1 MSRFILSLLQGIHL
15 APWVQQWFGLRKAG
29 RPPIPVGS
37 TCCCTYLNRNMP
49 NVRHRLRMSQQQV
62 PELLNDCP
70 VWGQVYF
77 NKIFLHLWV

>member
-1 MSRFILSLLQGIHL
+1 MSRFMLSRFRESTWHLVCSSGLACERQADLLYPCAAHVAAHILIE
-15 APWVQQWFGLRKAG
+15 PCRD
-29 RPPIPVGS
+29 
-37 TCCCTYLNRNMP
+37 
-49 NVRHRLRMSQQQV
+49 VRHRLRVSQQQV